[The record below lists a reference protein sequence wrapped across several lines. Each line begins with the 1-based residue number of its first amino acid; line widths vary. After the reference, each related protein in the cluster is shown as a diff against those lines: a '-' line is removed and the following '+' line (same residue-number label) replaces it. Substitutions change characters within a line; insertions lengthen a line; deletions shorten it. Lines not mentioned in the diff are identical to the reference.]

1 MKNIIELPSEYWY
14 ALTWMAQDLG
24 YKSRQDLVAF
34 VIKTTVDRNP
44 EALERGLEKASIME
58 TAKEKV
64 KQMEG
69 RSLVIDPVDIPVIKE
84 SENLRWQLILKDG
97 ESVVIFAP
105 SLLEAGQKYFKN
117 PEMTIEDFWEKVE
130 SGKELKKLYLGHTKI
145 WNG

>member
-105 SLLEAGQKYFKN
+105 SLLEAGQKYFCQ
-117 PEMTIEDFWEKVE
+117 
-130 SGKELKKLYLGHTKI
+130 
-145 WNG
+145 